1 MGAHVAS
8 ISLYFVRLRFFTLAL
23 THLGLSVGLL
33 ISPYFMKALLAE
45 YMYTSTCMISAS
57 VYLQVCVCGA
67 LLRPFKELSKD
78 LASPESTQQTQDQII
93 TISYFSQQRQCGKE
107 NLGFQ
112 DENQSSVKQN
122 ISDDISQNQA
132 IDGQNHCSRKI
143 NIRTSCAMSRNLT
156 FILCCLT
163 IFGFACHISTFE
175 SLGYA
180 LANERQISND
190 DIALFLAVINIADIA
205 CRPTFGIV
213 LDIPRVKPFR
223 KYKYAV
229 FTILAGLSIG
239 LMFFANDFPV
249 FAVLGLLAYTVK
261 GTITAQMPGLM
272 IDLFGMKN
280 MLQALGLLYVWFGIG
295 MLVGP
300 IIAGKL

>member
-1 MGAHVAS
+1 ME
-8 ISLYFVRLRFFTLAL
+8 
-23 THLGLSVGLL
+23 
-33 ISPYFMKALLAE
+33 ALLAE
-45 YMYTSTCMISAS
+45 YMYTGTCMICAG
-57 VYLQVCVCGA
+57 VCLQVCVCGA

-78 LASPESTQQTQDQII
+78 LASPESTQQSQDQII
-93 TISYFSQQRQCGKE
+93 TISYISQQRQCGEE

-112 DENQSSVKQN
+112 DENQSSVMQT
-122 ISDDISQNQA
+122 ISDDLSPKRA
-132 IDGQNHCSRKI
+132 TDGQDHRSRKV
-143 NIRTSCAMSRNLT
+143 NIGTSCAMLCNFT
-156 FILCCLT
+156 FIVCCLA
-163 IFGFACHISTFE
+163 IFGFAFHMSTFE

-205 CRPTFGIV
+205 CRPTFGII

-223 KYKYAV
+223 KYMYAV

-249 FAVLGLLAYTVK
+249 FAVLGLLAYSVK
-261 GTITAQMPGLM
+261 GTIASQMPGLM

-280 MLQALGLLYVWFGIG
+280 MLQALGLLYVSFGIG